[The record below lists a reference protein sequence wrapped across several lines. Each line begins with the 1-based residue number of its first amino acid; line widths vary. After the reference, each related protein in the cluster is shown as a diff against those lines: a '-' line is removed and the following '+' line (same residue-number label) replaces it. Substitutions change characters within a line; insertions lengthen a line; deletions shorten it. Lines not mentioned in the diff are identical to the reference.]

1 MGAKSVEPLQYA
13 SRMEPQVCVC
23 ASETQNG
30 LQTFRV
36 VRADTQT
43 PEEVGPRE
51 SALRRGKGPTKT
63 PEPEPS
69 AAPQDPVNWFGILVP
84 HSLRQ
89 AQTSF
94 LQEGL
99 QLAADIASL
108 QTLIGWGRS
117 QLREIQ
123 EKLKQLEPGAA

>member
-1 MGAKSVEPLQYA
+1 MGAKLIGPLQYA
-13 SRMEPQVCVC
+13 SRKEPQVCVC

-30 LQTFRV
+30 SQTFWV
-36 VRADTQT
+36 VRADAQT

-51 SALRRGKGPTKT
+51 SALRRRKDPTKT

-69 AAPQDPVNWFGILVP
+69 AAPQDPLNWFGILVS

-89 AQTSF
+89 AQASF
-94 LQEGL
+94 WDGL

-108 QTLIGWGRS
+108 QTCINWGRS
-117 QLREIQ
+117 QLRGIQ

>member
-1 MGAKSVEPLQYA
+1 
-13 SRMEPQVCVC
+13 MEPQVCVC

-43 PEEVGPRE
+43 PEEVGTQE
-51 SALRRGKGPTKT
+51 SALRGGKGPTKT

-69 AAPQDPVNWFGILVP
+69 AAPQDPLNWFGILVP

-94 LQEGL
+94 REGEW
-99 QLAADIASL
+99 
-108 QTLIGWGRS
+108 TLPGGMWPWIIFLVLYP
-117 QLREIQ
+117 Q
-123 EKLKQLEPGAA
+123 KALEH